1 MLYFSSAQMSMI
13 LLPMLYV
20 IRAAATG
27 STDLTRLFRSTRP
40 SPLISNRSFNHL
52 LFQGFDT
59 NQYAYPRIF
68 PLVTEVTFST
78 LQDPQQYPT

>member
-1 MLYFSSAQMSMI
+1 MLLFFCTNEYDTT
-13 LLPMLYV
+13 PMLYV
-20 IRAAATG
+20 IRATG
-27 STDLTRLFRSTRP
+27 STVLTRLFRSTRP
-40 SPLISNRSFNHL
+40 PPLISNNRSFNHL

-59 NQYAYPRIF
+59 NQYAYPRPRIF